1 MKYHVLYLD
10 KSNENALT
18 YVDLKKKK
26 MTNLMRNEI
35 IYSCE
40 I

>member
-1 MKYHVLYLD
+1 MLYLV

-18 YVDLKKKK
+18 YVDLRKT

-35 IYSCE
+35 IYLL
-40 I
+40 

>member
-26 MTNLMRNEI
+26 NDKFNEKWNNI
-35 IYSCE
+35 
-40 I
+40 